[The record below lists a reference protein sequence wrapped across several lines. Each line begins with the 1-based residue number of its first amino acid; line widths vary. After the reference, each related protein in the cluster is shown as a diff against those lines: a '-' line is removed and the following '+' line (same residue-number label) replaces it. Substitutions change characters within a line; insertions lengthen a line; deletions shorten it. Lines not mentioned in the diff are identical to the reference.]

1 MIRLIILRLLLVSL
15 TGTNITSEKQ
25 SFEVSKDN
33 ASILISGTSN
43 LHDWKMHLKT
53 FDCNADFVIEG
64 SNIEIIDK
72 VTFSCNAEDL
82 KSDNSL
88 MDKKAYS
95 ALKSKSFPQ
104 VRFDMTSP
112 LKVNPDNNKFSAN
125 LKGNLNIAGKS
136 STISIPVNGIIFN
149 QNGNNIINVNGDLVL
164 KMSDFGISPPAF
176 MMGALKT
183 GDSVTVSFTMQFSQ
197 NS

>member
-1 MIRLIILRLLLVSL
+1 MIKLIILRILLVSL
-15 TGTNITSEKQ
+15 TGINSGSEKQ
-25 SFEVSKDN
+25 SFELTKNN

-53 FDCNADFVIEG
+53 FDCNADFVIEE
-64 SNIEIIDK
+64 SNIEIIDN

-82 KSDNSL
+82 KSDNTL

-104 VRFDMTSP
+104 MRFDMTSP

-136 STISIPVNGIIFN
+136 STVSIPVNGIIIN

-164 KMSDFGISPPAF
+164 KMSDFEISPPVF
-176 MMGALKT
+176 MMGVLKT
-183 GDSVTVSFTMQFSQ
+183 GDSVNVSFTMQFSQ
-197 NS
+197 KS

>member
-1 MIRLIILRLLLVSL
+1 MIKLIILQLILVSL
-15 TGTNITSEKQ
+15 TRINISSEKQ

-33 ASILISGTSN
+33 ASVLISGTSN

-64 SNIEIIDK
+64 SNIEIIDN
-72 VTFSCNAEDL
+72 VTFTCNAEDL

-104 VRFDMTSP
+104 VRFEMTSP
-112 LKVNPDNNKFSAN
+112 LKVHPDNNKFSAS

-136 STISIPVNGIIFN
+136 SPISIPVNGIIIN

-164 KMSDFGISPPAF
+164 KMSDFEISPPVF

-183 GDSVTVSFTMQFSQ
+183 GDSVNVSFTMQFSQ

>member
-1 MIRLIILRLLLVSL
+1 MVSL

-64 SNIEIIDK
+64 TNIEIIDK

-136 STISIPVNGIIFN
+136 SNISIPVNGIIFN
-149 QNGNNIINVNGDLVL
+149 QNGNNIIN
-164 KMSDFGISPPAF
+164 
-176 MMGALKT
+176 
-183 GDSVTVSFTMQFSQ
+183 DSYSELIT
-197 NS
+197 